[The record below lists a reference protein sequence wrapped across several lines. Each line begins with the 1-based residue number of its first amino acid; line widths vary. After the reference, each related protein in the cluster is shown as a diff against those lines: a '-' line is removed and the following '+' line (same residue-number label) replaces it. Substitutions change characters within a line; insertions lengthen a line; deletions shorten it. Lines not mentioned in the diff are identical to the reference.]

1 MQDSKISMTHPR
13 RIGVATAGLVAL
25 LASTAW
31 ATPGGLDRLSA
42 ADELAMATDQP
53 EMQELPATAEPAGS
67 RALFTV
73 GPQANCDFNNLQSA
87 INQAG
92 NGDTIRVAANDG
104 YLGQVYYIHAKSL
117 TIQGGYSSCDLSATA
132 NGRTVF
138 NAQGST
144 GRVFDIWD
152 FGNTPMTVRLEN
164 LELQGGNGGLLVEG
178 QLGRLAVQVANVWIQ
193 GNHASNTSNPDGG
206 GVRVRITSNS
216 VGSSTSEPILSL
228 DNDTVIAQNSAIG
241 DGGGLYCSSSLAQG
255 QHIQTSVRIG
265 AALIMSNDA
274 QGNGGGVASVG
285 CQRLFMYTG
294 GPVALFIPT
303 GGVMMNTAGGNGGG
317 LYVSAGGEVQV
328 RGDSYSGFGLD
339 LAPMINGNE
348 AVNGGGIAITG
359 QSSRVGLHGAQ
370 VHGNNADEVG
380 GGILVT
386 DHASLNMR
394 ALSETDPC
402 LPTQTGGGLASA
414 GPCSY
419 LRNNRADRTGA
430 AIKVRNGADAR
441 ITQTRISNNQIP
453 EPDARAGVIAV
464 NYSSD
469 RVSEP
474 ASLLIDSSQV
484 DGNKATYVA
493 YVGNGSDVAIN
504 WSTVADNEIVG
515 RIARSFALPGKVNT
529 LFLGSS
535 IFWGNSSNSMVNQG
549 GDGSHVLSADCVIG
563 QAAAGNTGLTGQMFY
578 ESTDPLF
585 IAPDDGDYRLAA
597 GSPAIDFC
605 DGVTDSVVSRD
616 LAGNP
621 RNQVW
626 TGPPPAS
633 NPGLGHYD
641 LGAFEAHYDDDVIF
655 ANGFE

>member
-42 ADELAMATDQP
+42 ADERAMATDQP

-164 LELQGGNGGLLVEG
+164 LELRGGNGGLLVEG
-178 QLGRLAVQVANVWIQ
+178 QLGRLAVQLSDVWIR
-193 GNHASNTSNPDGG
+193 GNHIVNPSDPHGG
-206 GVRVRITSNS
+206 GVRVRITTDS

-241 DGGGLYCSSSLAQG
+241 DGGGLYCSSSLTG
-255 QHIQTSVRIG
+255 LHSQTSVRIG
-265 AALIMSNDA
+265 ASLIMNNDA
-274 QGNGGGVASVG
+274 DGNGGGVASSG
-285 CQRLFMYTG
+285 CQRMFLYTG
-294 GPVALFIPT
+294 GPFFLFIPT
-303 GGVMMNTAGGNGGG
+303 AGVLMNTAGGNGGG
-317 LYVSAGGEVQV
+317 LYVTNGGQVQV
-328 RGDSYSGFGLD
+328 RGDSYQGFGLD
-339 LAPMINGNE
+339 LAPLINGNE
-348 AVNGGGIAITG
+348 AANGGGIAING
-359 QSSRVGLHGAQ
+359 QNSWVNLHGAQ
-370 VHGNNADEVG
+370 VHGNTADDAG

-402 LPTQTGGGLASA
+402 LPTQTGGGVSSA
-414 GPCSY
+414 GTCSR
-419 LRNNRADRTGA
+419 LQNNTAGRTGA
-430 AIKVRNGADAR
+430 AIKVRNGAEAR
-441 ITQTRISNNQIP
+441 ITQTRISGNKIP
-453 EPDARAGVIAV
+453 EPDPRAAVIAV
-464 NYSSD
+464 NYPSGLA
-469 RVSEP
+469 SEP

-493 YVGNGSDVAIN
+493 YVGNGSYVAIN
-504 WSTVADNEIVG
+504 WSTFAGNEIVG
-515 RIARSFALPGKVNT
+515 PIARSYALPGKVNT

-535 IFWGNSSNSMVNQG
+535 IFWGNSSSSMVNQG
-549 GDGSHVLSADCVIG
+549 GDGNHSLSADCVIG

-585 IAPDDGDYRLAA
+585 IAPDDGDYRLGA

-605 DGVTDSVVSRD
+605 DGATASVVNRD
-616 LAGNP
+616 LAGNQ
-621 RNQVW
+621 RNQIW

-633 NPGLGHYD
+633 NPGLGNYD
-641 LGAFEAHYDDDVIF
+641 LGAFEAQYDDVIF